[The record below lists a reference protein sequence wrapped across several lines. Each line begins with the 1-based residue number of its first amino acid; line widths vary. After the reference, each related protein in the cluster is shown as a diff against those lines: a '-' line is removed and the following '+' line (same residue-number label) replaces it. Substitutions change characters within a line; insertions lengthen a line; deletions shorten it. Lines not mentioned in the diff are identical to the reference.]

1 MHIVK
6 YFTLNLEIK
15 KYTKRENTKQQM
27 NQPTN
32 QPTNEQTNTPMKKY
46 IDSKM

>member
-15 KYTKRENTKQQM
+15 KYTKRENTKQHM
-27 NQPTN
+27 N